1 MTSAAIRKIEQRWQL
16 PFWTLVANLAEQGLS
31 RADSARA
38 LGFNPHSFRYH
49 LVAHPELDPFP
60 PVAHPP
66 RDYAA
71 DTGESFRDACIR
83 MSATHTVAEAA
94 RETGYADS
102 SCFKRARGLDLQFQ
116 KRAAKPPAPRVRKLI
131 TQEQAE
137 QYAELRL
144 GGLTHVQAGARIGFS
159 GHALRDRLKQLRPD
173 LWAKVKRLGAINSRE
188 NRRKLKGTPHIW
200 FSDQQIERLCA
211 SYEAGATIDA
221 LGIEFGISP
230 TAVRYRLTAAGV
242 RIRRKGPVR
251 QGCNKMLADQIA
263 GLRAKG
269 WTIAQICGKLGMSPT
284 TYYRR
289 VIAPRQA
296 PAQSCP

>member
-38 LGFNPHSFRYH
+38 IGFNPHSFRYH

-71 DTGESFRDACIR
+71 DTGETFREACIR
-83 MSATHTVAEAA
+83 MSATHTVTQAA

-102 SCFKRARGLDLQFQ
+102 SCFKRAMRARGLDLQFQ
-116 KRAAKPPAPRVRKLI
+116 KHVAKPRPPRVRLLI
-131 TQEQAE
+131 TQEHAE

-144 GGLTHVQAGARIGFS
+144 GGLSHVEAAGRVGFS
-159 GHALRDRLKQLRPD
+159 GYALRDKLKRLRPD
-173 LWAKVKRLGAINSRE
+173 LWGRVKCLGRENSRE
-188 NRRKLKGTPHIW
+188 NRRKLKGAPRIW
-200 FSDQQIERLCA
+200 FSDKQIRKLCA

-221 LGIEFGISP
+221 LGAEYGISP
-230 TAVRYRLTAAGV
+230 SAVKYRLHAAGV
-242 RIRRKGPVR
+242 RIRGKGPVR
-251 QGCNKMLADQIA
+251 RGRNEMLVGQITA
-263 GLRAKG
+263 LRAMG
-269 WTIAQICGKLGMSPT
+269 WTIDQTCGKLGISPT
-284 TYYRR
+284 TYYR
-289 VIAPRQA
+289 VLKT
-296 PAQSCP
+296 

>member
-38 LGFNPHSFRYH
+38 IGFNPHSFRYH

-71 DTGESFRDACIR
+71 DTGETFREACVR
-83 MSATHTVAEAA
+83 MSATHTVTQAA

-102 SCFKRARGLDLQFQ
+102 SCFKRAMRARGLDLQFQ
-116 KRAAKPPAPRVRKLI
+116 KHTAKPRPPRVRLLI
-131 TQEQAE
+131 TQEHAE
-137 QYAELRL
+137 QFAELRL
-144 GGLTHVQAGARIGFS
+144 GGMSHDGAAAHVGFS
-159 GHALRDRLKQLRPD
+159 GCALRDKLKRTRPD
-173 LWAKVKRLGAINSRE
+173 LWARVKRLGAINSRE

-200 FSDQQIERLCA
+200 FSDQQIEQLCA

-221 LGIEFGISP
+221 LGAEYGISAS
-230 TAVRYRLTAAGV
+230 AVKYRLHAAGV
-242 RIRRKGPVR
+242 RIRGKGPVPR
-251 QGCNKMLADQIA
+251 GRNEMLTGQITA
-263 GLRAKG
+263 LRAMG
-269 WTIAQICGKLGMSPT
+269 WTIEQTCGKLGISPT
-284 TYYRR
+284 TYYR
-289 VIAPRQA
+289 VLKT
-296 PAQSCP
+296 